1 MFLHVGT
8 RLGLCD
14 LIRRRVVTAVLQ
26 RALQCV
32 AIGLAIVGVATSAH
46 AQPTSG
52 AAQAG
57 QATQPRTIAVV
68 PFDNISGQSDDD
80 WLGFGIAETIS
91 ADLQRVG
98 AVSLFDIG
106 NTLSLEGARDLGFS
120 WVITGGYQRVGDQ
133 LRVTARI
140 LDVET
145 GATQGVAKVDG
156 TLSNLFSLQDQ
167 IVSELINSFEQ
178 PPAAPGA
185 AGAGPAAPR
194 SAESQQPPPP
204 RSAESQQPPPPPLR
218 VPSVEQPAGL
228 GGRRP
233 PDLTSLAPPQLPP
246 SEPTGSVG
254 ADFEVAVSA
263 GASIPVSPD
272 GFDELFDPGSSFSV
286 DVGRQIVGVLGWRAE
301 FGYDRTSLAGADLNI
316 NFARYGGGITVA
328 PFDSARRGMPYGFF
342 TVGGFTT
349 DVRGADAPELGAET
363 NVGISFGGGYKWKV
377 GDRWG
382 IGGNLRVNGIFGGSG
397 DVGGDDD
404 APIWYLTPS
413 AGVLFSF

>member
-1 MFLHVGT
+1 MSLHVGS

-14 LIRRRVVTAVLQ
+14 LIRRRAATAVPQ
-26 RALQCV
+26 RALLCV
-32 AIGLAIVGVATSAH
+32 AIVLAIGIVGVATSVH

-57 QATQPRTIAVV
+57 QATQLRTIAVV

-106 NTLSLEGARDLGFS
+106 NTLSLEDARDLGFS

-145 GATQGVAKVDG
+145 GATQGAAKVDG

-185 AGAGPAAPR
+185 GPAAPR

-204 RSAESQQPPPPPLR
+204 L
-218 VPSVEQPAGL
+218 PSVEQPAGL

-233 PDLTSLAPPQLPP
+233 RDLTSLAPPQSPP

-263 GASIPVSPD
+263 GASIPVSPG
-272 GFDELFDPGSSFSV
+272 GFDELFDPGLSFSV
-286 DVGRQIVGVLGWRAE
+286 DVGRQIVGLLGWRAE
-301 FGYDRTSLAGADLNI
+301 FGYDSTSLAGADLNI

>member
-1 MFLHVGT
+1 MALNVGS
-8 RLGLCD
+8 RLGHYD
-14 LIRRRVVTAVLQ
+14 VIRRRAATAVLR
-26 RALQCV
+26 RASQCV
-32 AIGLAIVGVATSAH
+32 AIVLAIGGVGVATTLH
-46 AQPTSG
+46 ARSTSG

-57 QATQPRTIAVV
+57 QATQPRTIAVL

-80 WLGFGIAETIS
+80 WLGLGIAETII

-106 NTLSLEGARDLGFS
+106 NTLPLEGARDLGLS

-133 LRVTARI
+133 LRITARI

-145 GATQGVAKVDG
+145 GATQGAAKVDG
-156 TLSNLFSLQDQ
+156 TLSDLFSLQDQ

-178 PPAAPGA
+178 LPAAP
-185 AGAGPAAPR
+185 GAGPAAPR

-204 RSAESQQPPPPPLR
+204 PL
-218 VPSVEQPAGL
+218 VPSVEQPPGL

-233 PDLTSLAPPQLPP
+233 LGLTPLSPPQSPP
-246 SEPTGSVG
+246 SGPTGSVG
-254 ADFEVAVSA
+254 ADFEVAVSV
-263 GASIPVSPD
+263 GASIPVSPA
-272 GFDELFDPGSSFSV
+272 GFDELFDPGFSFSV
-286 DVGRQIVGVLGWRAE
+286 DVGRQIAGLLGWRAE

-316 NFARYGGGITVA
+316 DFARYGGGITVA
-328 PFDSARRGMPYGFF
+328 PFDSAGRGMPYGFF

-349 DVRGADAPELGAET
+349 DARGADAPELGAET
-363 NVGISFGGGYKWKV
+363 DVGISFGGGYKWKV

-382 IGGNLRVNGIFGGSG
+382 IGGNLRFNGVFGGSG

>member
-8 RLGLCD
+8 RLGHYD
-14 LIRRRVVTAVLQ
+14 LIRRRVATAVPQ

-32 AIGLAIVGVATSAH
+32 AIVLAIGSVGVATTVQ

-145 GATQGVAKVDG
+145 GATQGAAKVDG

-185 AGAGPAAPR
+185 GPAAPR

-204 RSAESQQPPPPPLR
+204 PLL

-233 PDLTSLAPPQLPP
+233 PDLTSLAPPQSPP
-246 SEPTGSVG
+246 SGPTGSVG

-263 GASIPVSPD
+263 GASIPVSPG
-272 GFDELFDPGSSFSV
+272 GFDELFDPGLSFSV
-286 DVGRQIVGVLGWRAE
+286 DVGRQIVGLLGWRAE
-301 FGYDRTSLAGADLNI
+301 FGYDGTSLAGADLNI
-316 NFARYGGGITVA
+316 NFARYGGGITIA

-363 NVGISFGGGYKWKV
+363 DVGISFGGGYKWKV
-377 GDRWG
+377 SDRWG